1 MTVSNLLESASYWN
15 TKGIILDRMGKHKDA
30 LVCFEKARTI
40 DPQDADVIT
49 NIGISFD
56 KLGKPEEAL
65 KFYGMALQKHED
77 TKTLYNKGISLSKIG
92 NYSEAVN
99 CFKKVLNEEKNN
111 KNAIIN
117 LAIALQKMDRLDE
130 AISILK
136 EWGEFDYIYTRA
148 QLMLENGKKQIEDS
162 INLLHMCL
170 NENSESIPSLENISY
185 ALKMLGVEGES
196 LRYLENA
203 RHLYSERRKVEEKIK
218 TLKELLV
225 DSLSNYENIGEIL
238 VTKKGLGK
246 NYNFY
251 KDIFEGIYQDILY
264 IDEDYSSFLDN
275 YGKRSISSSNVY
287 IKELLVRI
295 NNLSESLNILKL
307 KIEED
312 IGRPSLRYIF
322 YILGTLERKKE
333 SEIQVYLINN
343 GDIDA
348 FDISVLIEKNKDLN
362 ISKIEDKMDSLKPM
376 EYRSYNI
383 KIKPKNEGVFDI
395 KTFCNY
401 RGNEVYETETVYPLE
416 IPYLPDDDSLSLI
429 SYLKVLRLDMDT
441 TAEEIKRRWKELS
454 KYYHPDTT
462 QDENEKRIKE
472 SILKEINEAYEEL
485 KNYY

>member
-1 MTVSNLLESASYWN
+1 MSNLLESASYWN

-40 DPQDADVIT
+40 DPQDVDVIT

-65 KFYGMALQKHED
+65 NFYDMALQKHED
-77 TKTLYNKGISLSKIG
+77 NKTLYNKGISLSKIR

-117 LAIALQKMDRLDE
+117 LAIALQKIDRLDE

-148 QLMLENGKKQIEDS
+148 QLMLESGKKQIEDS
-162 INLLHMCL
+162 INLLQICL

-185 ALKMLGVEGES
+185 ALKMLGMDKES
-196 LRYLENA
+196 LRYLENV

-225 DSLSNYENIGEIL
+225 NSLSKYEKIAEIL

-251 KDIFEGIYQDILY
+251 KDIFEGIYQDILL
-264 IDEDYSSFLDN
+264 IDEDYSAFLDN

-287 IKELLVRI
+287 IKELLDRI
-295 NNLSESLNILKL
+295 NNLSESLDILKL

-322 YILGTLERKKE
+322 YILDPLERKKE

-348 FDISVLIEKNKDLN
+348 FDISILI
-362 ISKIEDKMDSLKPM
+362 IF
-376 EYRSYNI
+376 Y
-383 KIKPKNEGVFDI
+383 
-395 KTFCNY
+395 
-401 RGNEVYETETVYPLE
+401 
-416 IPYLPDDDSLSLI
+416 
-429 SYLKVLRLDMDT
+429 
-441 TAEEIKRRWKELS
+441 
-454 KYYHPDTT
+454 
-462 QDENEKRIKE
+462 
-472 SILKEINEAYEEL
+472 
-485 KNYY
+485 

>member
-1 MTVSNLLESASYWN
+1 MSNLLESASYWN
-15 TKGIILDRMGKHKDA
+15 SKGIILDRMGKHKDA
-30 LVCFEKARTI
+30 LECFEKARSI
-40 DPQDADVIT
+40 DPKDIDVIT

-65 KFYGMALQKHED
+65 KFYDLVLQKHED

-99 CFKKVLNEEKNN
+99 CFKKVLKEEKNN

-117 LAIALQKMDRLDE
+117 LSIALQKMDRLDE

-136 EWGEFDYIYTRA
+136 EWGEFDYVYTRA
-148 QLMLENGKKQIEDS
+148 HLMIENGKKQIEDS
-162 INLLHMCL
+162 INLLRMCL

-185 ALKMLGVEGES
+185 ALKIMGMDGES
-196 LRYLENA
+196 QRYLENV
-203 RHLYSERRKVEEKIK
+203 RYLYSERSKVEEKIK

-225 DSLSNYENIGEIL
+225 NSLSNYEKIGEIL

-246 NYNFY
+246 NYSFY
-251 KDIFEGIYQDILY
+251 KDIFEGLYRDILF
-264 IDEDYSSFLDN
+264 IDEDYSSFLEN
-275 YGKRSISSSNVY
+275 YGKRSISSSNAY

-295 NNLSESLNILKL
+295 NNLSESLTTLKT

-322 YILGTLERKKE
+322 YILESLERKKE
-333 SEIQVYLINN
+333 SEIQLYLINN
-343 GDIDA
+343 GDMDA
-348 FDISVLIEKNKDLN
+348 FDISILIEKNKDLN
-362 ISKIEDKMDSLKPM
+362 ITKIEDKIDALKSM
-376 EYRSYNI
+376 EYKSYNLSI
-383 KIKPKNEGVFDI
+383 KSRNEGVFEI
-395 KTFCNY
+395 KAFCNY
-401 RGNEVYETETVYPLE
+401 RGNEVYETETIYPLE
-416 IPYLPDDDSLSLI
+416 IPYLPDEDLLNLI

-462 QDENEKRIKE
+462 QDENEKKIKE